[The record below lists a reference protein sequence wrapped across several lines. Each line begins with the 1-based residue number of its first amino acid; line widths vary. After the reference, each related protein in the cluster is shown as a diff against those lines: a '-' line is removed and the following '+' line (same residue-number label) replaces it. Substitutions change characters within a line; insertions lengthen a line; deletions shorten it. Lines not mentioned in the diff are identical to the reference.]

1 MKNIVFALLLITVF
15 ATESTA
21 QRLLGDRRLKTRGT
35 NTLELINV
43 SEETIVVEFVNNSM
57 AFDSQR
63 NRRASDNTR
72 LFQMDRKLAPS
83 QSVLVDFTTQWFGL
97 RLYKFDEKG
106 ERYVYKEFSST
117 FQNGYC
123 TLRLE

>member
-1 MKNIVFALLLITVF
+1 MKNIAITLLLMAVF
-15 ATESTA
+15 ATQSTA
-21 QRLLGDRRLKTRGT
+21 QRLLGDRRLNARGT

-72 LFQMDRKLAPS
+72 LFHMDRKLAPS
-83 QSVLVDFTTQWFGL
+83 QSALVDFTTQWFSL

-106 ERYVYKEFSST
+106 ERYVYKEFSSI

>member
-1 MKNIVFALLLITVF
+1 MKNIVYTLLLITVF

-21 QRLLGDRRLKTRGT
+21 QRLLGDRRLNARGS

-43 SEETIVVEFVNNSM
+43 SDETIVVEFINNSM
-57 AFDSQR
+57 AFDGRR
-63 NRRASDNTR
+63 NRKASDNTR

-83 QSVLVDFTTQWFGL
+83 QSALVDFTTQWFSL

-106 ERYVYKEFSST
+106 QRYVYKEFSST
-117 FQNGYC
+117 FQSGYC